1 MLIAH
6 YTEGYGVK
14 PAKGK
19 GAWGKCGGTHMQ
31 NCRCCTQCSCRAA
44 PDLPSD
50 DAWQHLPSGTK
61 QGRPGLGIRGTYR
74 RPLVMEMR
82 GACEN
87 SAPRGAHMVLLFH
100 AVRVVKCTDSF
111 LKVKPISW
119 DKTPLAQ
126 KLLLFLYIAGFSV
139 LIFVQIFVSV
149 RKPALFCFYLGLESA
164 PSRKPRDRKACLIC
178 HPSFEY
184 PSSVL
189 PILQYLQTGC

>member
-1 MLIAH
+1 MLIAR
-6 YTEGYGVK
+6 YTEGYRVK

-19 GAWGKCGGTHMQ
+19 GARGKCGGTQMR
-31 NCRCCTQCSCRAA
+31 NCRCCARCSCTDT
-44 PDLPSD
+44 PDFPSD
-50 DAWQHLPSGTK
+50 DAWHLPSGTK
-61 QGRPGLGIRGTYR
+61 QGRPGLGIRGTYQR
-74 RPLVMEMR
+74 LLVMEIC

-87 SAPRGAHMVLLFH
+87 SAPRGAHVVLLFH
-100 AVRVVKCTDSF
+100 AVRVVNCTDSF

-119 DKTPLAQ
+119 DKTPLGQ

-149 RKPALFCFYLGLESA
+149 SKPASYCLHLCLESA

-178 HPSFEY
+178 HPSFRY

-189 PILQYLQTGC
+189 PILQYLQTGY